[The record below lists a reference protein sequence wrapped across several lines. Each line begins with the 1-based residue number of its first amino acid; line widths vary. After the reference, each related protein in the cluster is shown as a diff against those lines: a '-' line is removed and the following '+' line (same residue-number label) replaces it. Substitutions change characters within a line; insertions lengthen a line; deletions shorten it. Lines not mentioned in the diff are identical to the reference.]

1 MRDVLTEIMILP
13 ERSGEPWKRIR
24 PALGKTRE
32 IDEEKLRDK
41 TIRQLQTSA
50 DMAYRMMRDE
60 RIDLKTRQGWL
71 KSYTDAARTLTQVL
85 KEREEKDWEKRLQLI
100 EEYRK
105 RPNTTTGSSG
115 TTGEN
120 QIDSRPREGSQPS

>member
-24 PALGKTRE
+24 PALGKNRE
-32 IDEEKLRDK
+32 IDEEKLRDE

-50 DMAYRMMRDE
+50 NMAYRMMRDE
-60 RIDLKTRQGWL
+60 RIDLRSRQGWL
-71 KSYTDAARTLTQVL
+71 KSYTDAARTLSQVL
-85 KEREEKDWEKRLQLI
+85 KEREERDWEKRLRVI

-105 RPNTTTGSSG
+105 RTSATTGLSG
-115 TTGEN
+115 TPGEN
-120 QIDSRPREGSQPS
+120 KVDPQPREGSQA

>member
-13 ERSGEPWKRIR
+13 ERSGETWKRNR
-24 PALGKTRE
+24 PALGKNRE

-50 DMAYRMMRDE
+50 NMAYRMMRDE
-60 RIDLKTRQGWL
+60 RVDLRSRQSWL
-71 KSYTDAARTLTQVL
+71 KSYTDAARALSQVL
-85 KEREEKDWEKRLQLI
+85 KEREEKDWEKRLRVI

-105 RPNTTTGSSG
+105 RATAATGLSG
-115 TTGEN
+115 TPSEN
-120 QIDSRPREGSQPS
+120 KADPQPREGSQA

>member
-13 ERSGEPWKRIR
+13 ERSGETWKRIR

-50 DMAYRMMRDE
+50 NMAYRMMRDE
-60 RIDLKTRQGWL
+60 KIDLRSRQSWL
-71 KSYTDAARTLTQVL
+71 KSYTEAARTLSQVL
-85 KEREEKDWEKRLQLI
+85 KEREEKDWEKRLRVI

-105 RPNTTTGSSG
+105 KAATTGLSG
-115 TTGEN
+115 TPADN
-120 QIDSRPREGSQPS
+120 QVDPQPREGSQA